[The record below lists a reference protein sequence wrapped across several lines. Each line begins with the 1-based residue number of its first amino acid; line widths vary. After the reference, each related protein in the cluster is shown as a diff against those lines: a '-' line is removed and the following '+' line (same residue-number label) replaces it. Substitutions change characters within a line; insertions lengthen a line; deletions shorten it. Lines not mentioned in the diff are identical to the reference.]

1 MLLSLEGKEL
11 NQIQIL
17 IEILPYFYWQSPK
30 NHRDVKLQNNMCS
43 HSSKNVNPP
52 KNWIFCVKRP
62 IWQKQIQATLSIQVL
77 MTKPRFK
84 RQTIL
89 LWPVRIYRQK
99 GILIES
105 FLSLNSI
112 RLQKQSPCANEALHI
127 YFIKKMS

>member
-1 MLLSLEGKEL
+1 
-11 NQIQIL
+11 
-17 IEILPYFYWQSPK
+17 
-30 NHRDVKLQNNMCS
+30 
-43 HSSKNVNPP
+43 
-52 KNWIFCVKRP
+52 
-62 IWQKQIQATLSIQVL
+62 

-127 YFIKKMS
+127 YFIKENVLRTQKKELSHSDSISWLHTRFQKRGSVLQDQLHKIKKMKKKKKES